1 MIAQVI
7 SLGCPKNL
15 IDSEIILGH
24 LVKSGFI
31 LTDSIQN
38 ADLVIINTCAFI
50 KPAVDEAKDKIRE
63 ILAYK
68 NKGFIQKIFVVG
80 CLVQRY
86 KQALEKEFPEVDGF
100 LGIDY
105 LNIIPKVAS
114 SKTRKRTYVRTPYTL
129 CSSSEPRLLS
139 TPKHYAYLKIADGCD
154 NRCSYCL
161 LPSIRGRF
169 RSREIEDIEQ
179 EARMLAN
186 SGVKELILVAQ
197 DTTLYGQDL
206 YPESARGG
214 LAQLLRRLNRIKSI
228 IWIRLLYT
236 HPAHFTDDLIEM
248 IAKLPRVAKYIDLPL
263 QHISDRILKQMN
275 RKVKRQDIERLLE
288 RLRKI
293 EGLTLRTSFIVG
305 FPSET
310 DKDFSEL
317 LDFVRQSA
325 LGGFDHLGCFT
336 YCREKGSPAY
346 RLRNQVSEKVKIE
359 RFNEIMKLQKNISR
373 KRLKNLIGKKVN
385 VLIDTHLFPSQT
397 VGGGQEGGYDYIGRT
412 EENAP
417 EIDGLV
423 YLKGKNLNPGDYVT
437 VKVIMTSDYDL
448 FAVKD

>member
-1 MIAQVI
+1 
-7 SLGCPKNL
+7 
-15 IDSEIILGH
+15 
-24 LVKSGFI
+24 
-31 LTDSIQN
+31 
-38 ADLVIINTCAFI
+38 
-50 KPAVDEAKDKIRE
+50 
-63 ILAYK
+63 
-68 NKGFIQKIFVVG
+68 
-80 CLVQRY
+80 
-86 KQALEKEFPEVDGF
+86 
-100 LGIDY
+100 
-105 LNIIPKVAS
+105 
-114 SKTRKRTYVRTPYTL
+114 
-129 CSSSEPRLLS
+129 
-139 TPKHYAYLKIADGCD
+139 
-154 NRCSYCL
+154 
-161 LPSIRGRF
+161 
-169 RSREIEDIEQ
+169 IEDIEQ

-385 VLIDTHLFPSQT
+385 VLIDTHLFPPPP
-397 VGGGQEGGYDYIGRT
+397 VRGGQEGGYDYIGRT